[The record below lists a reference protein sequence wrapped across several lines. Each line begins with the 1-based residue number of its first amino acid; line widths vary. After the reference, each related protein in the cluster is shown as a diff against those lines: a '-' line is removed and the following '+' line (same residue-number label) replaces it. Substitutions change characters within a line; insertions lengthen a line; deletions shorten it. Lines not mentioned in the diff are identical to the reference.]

1 MTVYGREDILQV
13 ETPPATVA
21 LKTIPAVIWPFSEF
35 LFITSQS
42 HEHCVFFL
50 IRVGIQVSAL
60 THNLLSSFF
69 TLNSIRIRWG
79 PVLRLVPCVE
89 GNGRSVINAYM
100 QIFWF
105 WWVWS
110 PMSSLSNPVSCNIY
124 KLLIRCTKHVS
135 VNEYV
140 HETLFS
146 LGWQT
151 IIQAGNYVSLKTY
164 LLVKLILYKYNF

>member
-21 LKTIPAVIWPFSEF
+21 LKTIAAVIWPFSEF

-60 THNLLSSFF
+60 KHNLLSSFL

-89 GNGRSVINAYM
+89 GNGWSVC
-100 QIFWF
+100 
-105 WWVWS
+105 VWCVWR
-110 PMSSLSNPVSCNIY
+110 PMSSLSNPVSCNIC
-124 KLLIRCTKHVS
+124 KLLVCYAKHVS
-135 VNEYV
+135 VNGYV

-151 IIQAGNYVSLKTY
+151 IIQAGNHISLK
-164 LLVKLILYKYNF
+164 ILHKYNF